1 MPAKTH
7 PAKRRHSTVVL
18 ERVAEAFLAPDS
30 SEGFLGRGGEPRMKK
45 LPAPESLSAGS
56 SVEMV
61 AGVRYEARQTELPW
75 ELEVVLLS
83 FATRGTAL
91 VPARSTRGEMRT
103 SAMSVA
109 LGA

>member
-1 MPAKTH
+1 
-7 PAKRRHSTVVL
+7 
-18 ERVAEAFLAPDS
+18 
-30 SEGFLGRGGEPRMKK
+30 
-45 LPAPESLSAGS
+45 
-56 SVEMV
+56 MV